1 MVGGLVKALYARGF
15 ARSVPDPAAPDAGGT
30 PLEPAVADLFAEQ
43 IAYLDHYADG
53 ARRAFA
59 AFRGTRVAVLGDG
72 QTARWAALSLIRNG
86 CAAVGVE
93 AALAEGPATARDVD
107 AVRAEAARYTAQG
120 SPAEVAVLP
129 APGAGTR
136 PDGWAAYEG
145 YDVVI
150 AACGR
155 DAFRTAVA
163 LLREGVPQGRTPRW
177 PPGCGAGWPWRRP
190 ADPHRAARSRP
201 CSGTCSGTR
210 CSGWSPGRCRPRR
223 GGRCWCRT
231 WRPSTSWR
239 SGCCR
244 IRGVRSA
251 GRRPP

>member
-1 MVGGLVKALYARGF
+1 MPTTPYEETADTRPRVRRDVLFTETPDGVIFHNADGGFQVTSPSAYRFATLLVPHLDGSRTVAEICTGFKDPQKAMVGGLVKALYARGF

-120 SPAEVAVLP
+120 
-129 APGAGTR
+129 
-136 PDGWAAYEG
+136 
-145 YDVVI
+145 
-150 AACGR
+150 
-155 DAFRTAVA
+155 
-163 LLREGVPQGRTPRW
+163 
-177 PPGCGAGWPWRRP
+177 
-190 ADPHRAARSRP
+190 
-201 CSGTCSGTR
+201 
-210 CSGWSPGRCRPRR
+210 
-223 GGRCWCRT
+223 
-231 WRPSTSWR
+231 
-239 SGCCR
+239 
-244 IRGVRSA
+244 
-251 GRRPP
+251 